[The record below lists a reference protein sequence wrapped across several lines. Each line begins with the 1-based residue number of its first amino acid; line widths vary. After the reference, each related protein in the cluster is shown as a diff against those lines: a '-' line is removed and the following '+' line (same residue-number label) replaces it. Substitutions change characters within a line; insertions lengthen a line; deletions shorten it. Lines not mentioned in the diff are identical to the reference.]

1 MEGFGK
7 KLFGLVIVFTLIS
20 IFMVCSAS
28 AANFTASISPASV
41 NGSLSSRFFN
51 VTINN
56 TDSVESIIQVNITLP
71 GGFTFVTGSNQTS
84 ASSVTFSNTSTILT
98 WDNTTSSGFIDI
110 NGTVEYFAFNSSTP
124 NSSSNY
130 TITVDVLDTNYTS
143 NSTSLTVTVDADAPS
158 VVLNYPGNNTN
169 HTNSTMTFN
178 FTATDMVDGNL
189 TCNLTIDGSVNQSSF
204 GAESGNVTSRSVSGF
219 SEGQH
224 NWSVTC
230 WDDFNHVT
238 ATNASFFG
246 LYPDLVVTAINWT
259 STPNNRTGAGSN
271 VTFKATIYNNA
282 SFNASETIN
291 VSLWWGGT
299 FIENKE
305 NVSALIAGSSQV
317 ITFTEITD
325 DSTVTNG
332 LHDITVVV
340 DYNKSVAEANE
351 INNNRTLQFLV
362 GYNVT
367 IMSVSPSSINA
378 SLNVTVNISVEYTNG
393 DPVNDTTV
401 YNITLLDKYS
411 GSTVDTW
418 NSADAV
424 FSSSFD
430 ASENS
435 SGYYSFNITSYY
447 VYNSPKPGV
456 HNLSVTASRG
466 NYSGTSSGLDYYFLT
481 VPDFSI
487 QISGLVTTLQEGN
500 VDTFSVTV
508 KNIGNSTAYSV
519 KVYPV
524 DQYKVSIV
532 PATSNL
538 NTIASGNQKNSGLTL
553 TASSVDDDLVGS
565 FRLRVSAISSNGT
578 SVFNATS
585 SLFTLIVTDSA
596 ADGDGLDGGGV
607 TGCSDDADCPSGYY
621 CSGGTCYLQ
630 QYAISITSYQSL
642 VKANWSSYVT
652 TSVTVKNTGH
662 KSMTGKLTVTVGG
675 MNITVL
681 PSSFS
686 MDPDV
691 SSVFVVNISV
701 PETAV
706 LGNHS
711 GTFKAYVNEN
721 TNVYQTKTFTL
732 NVLSTPEKK
741 EEINKTYHNY
751 SAILDDLKERFERLK
766 AIGFI
771 NESNLTEVELLL
783 NASIQF
789 MDDLKEALDELD
801 YESADLLLE
810 TINTSLI
817 NLGSEIEDLEL
828 TQQEQMGGELSGVW
842 LWVVIGAVVV
852 IVVGFLVYLLM
863 PSFKGYHPR
872 YGYKPVIKESF
883 FDKMGKK
890 FSRKPKKEKFKEPER
905 PREEYKPA
913 YREGYEKV
921 SSEYKYKK
929 GTFSKIKEKLKR
941 KKKQK
946 EVSEYFGSR

>member
-7 KLFGLVIVFTLIS
+7 NLFGFVLVFTLVS
-20 IFMVCSAS
+20 IFMICYTS
-28 AANFTASISPASV
+28 AANFTANISPTSV
-41 NGSLSSRFFN
+41 NGSLSNQFFN

-56 TDSVESIIQVNITLP
+56 TDSVENIIQVNITLP

-84 ASSVTFSNTSTILT
+84 ASNVTFWNMT

-124 NSSSNY
+124 NSSGNY
-130 TITVDVLDTNYTS
+130 MITVYVLDTNYTS
-143 NSTSLTVTVDADAPS
+143 NSTSLNVTVDADAPS

-169 HTNSTMTFN
+169 NTNSTMTFN
-178 FTATDMVDGNL
+178 FTTTDVIDGNL
-189 TCNLTIDGSVNQSSF
+189 TCNLTIDGSVNQSGF
-204 GAESGNVTSRSVSGF
+204 GAESGNVTIKTVSGL

-238 ATNASFFG
+238 TTNASFFG
-246 LYPDLVVTAINWT
+246 LYPDLIVTAINWT

-305 NVSALIAGSSQV
+305 NVSALTAGSSQV

-325 DSTVTNG
+325 DPTVTNG

-340 DYNKSVAEANE
+340 DYNESVAEANE
-351 INNNRTLQFLV
+351 TNNNRTLQFLV

-367 IMSVSPSSINA
+367 IMNISPSSINA

-418 NSADAV
+418 NSADSV
-424 FSSSFD
+424 FSSSFN
-430 ASENS
+430 ASEKA

-456 HNLSVTASRG
+456 HNLSVTASRD

-500 VDTFSVTV
+500 ADSFTVTV
-508 KNIGNSTAYSV
+508 KNIGNSTAYNV

-524 DQYKVSIV
+524 DLSYVTV
-532 PATSNL
+532 TPATSPL
-538 NTIASGNQKNSGLTL
+538 YTMSSGQAKNSGLQL
-553 TASSVDDDLVGS
+553 TASSVDDSLIGS

-585 SLFTLIVTDSA
+585 SLFTITVTDSA
-596 ADGDGLDGGGV
+596 ADGDGLLDGGGA
-607 TGCSDDADCPSGYY
+607 TGCSDDDDCPSGYY
-621 CSGGTCYLQ
+621 CSGGTCYLH

-642 VKANWSSYVT
+642 VKVNWSSYVT
-652 TSVTVKNTGH
+652 TSVTVKNTGQ
-662 KSMTGKLTVTVGG
+662 KSMTGKLMVTMGG

-686 MDPDV
+686 KDTDV
-691 SSVFVVNISV
+691 SSIFIVNISV

-711 GTFKAYVNEN
+711 GTFKAYVNED

-732 NVLSTPEKK
+732 NVLSTPEKE
-741 EEINKTYHNY
+741 EEINETYHNY
-751 SAILDDLKERFERLK
+751 STTLDDLKERFDRLK

-783 NASIQF
+783 NASIQS
-789 MDDLKEALDELD
+789 MDDLKEALNELD

-810 TINTSLI
+810 TINTSLS
-817 NLGSEIEDLEL
+817 NLGSEIEGLEL

-883 FDKMGKK
+883 FDKMSKK

-905 PREEYKPA
+905 PREEFRPA
-913 YREGYEKV
+913 YREGYKKV

-929 GTFSKIKEKLKR
+929 GTFSKIKEKFKR